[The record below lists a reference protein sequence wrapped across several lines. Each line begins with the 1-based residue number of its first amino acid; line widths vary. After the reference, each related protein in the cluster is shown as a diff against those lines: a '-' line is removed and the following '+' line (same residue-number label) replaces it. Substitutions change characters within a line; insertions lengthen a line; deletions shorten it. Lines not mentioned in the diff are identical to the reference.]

1 MLGGSLPFYFDGQGQ
16 RLASPQFRQK
26 PEFAAA
32 DGVDTSFFPTDAGA
46 DYDND
51 GFPNF
56 FGTSAAAP
64 NAAAFAALLLEAGG
78 GPGSRTPAQVRSIL
92 EQTAIPHD
100 SDPNFSSATLSGA
113 TATAQLN
120 AAGDDSK

>member
-64 NAAAFAALLLEAGG
+64 NAAAIAALLLEAAGG
-78 GPGSRTPAQVRSIL
+78 SSSLTPAQGRDKL
-92 EQTAIPHD
+92 EQSTFPHD
-100 SDPNFSSATLSGA
+100 LAPNFSRATTLDRKSPH
-113 TATAQLN
+113 N
-120 AAGDDSK
+120 PDPS